1 MYQLKWGVTNRP
13 SLAAIK
19 RKHSAENYLD
29 TLEGTMDLTRK
40 DLALGILPKYY
51 GFILISGILT
61 ASAAIAQQF
70 PDGPGKETTLRLCSG
85 CHNADIV
92 FQHRQGRDEWNAEI
106 QKMIASGAQGTPAQ
120 FNEVLTY
127 LAASFGPGQAP
138 AGQQPAPGSQQAGGR
153 RAAGGPGGRAGGRRG
168 GFTQFTRPL
177 APQDVLARGK
187 GLYETNCASCHAP
200 DLRGSENGTRL
211 LRSLASLNDKHGELI
226 GQAVAEHNPKIVLNQ
241 GDTVAVAEYI
251 HSVLATTGGQGSP
264 PGRNPVGLK
273 LDILVGDA
281 KAGERY
287 FDKTCAPCH
296 SAVGDLKGLASKYP
310 DPRSLQNAWVA
321 GTAAANPF
329 GGGRGGGGAGN
340 PVTVTMADGSK
351 LEGKLVRKDDF
362 LVILTLL
369 DGTRRSI
376 ARHDGVPKVQV
387 KDPNEAHKKMA
398 LALDDPENKNLHDV
412 TAYLATLK

>member
-1 MYQLKWGVTNRP
+1 
-13 SLAAIK
+13 
-19 RKHSAENYLD
+19 
-29 TLEGTMDLTRK
+29 
-40 DLALGILPKYY
+40 
-51 GFILISGILT
+51 LISALLG
-61 ASAAIAQQF
+61 ASAAMAQQF
-70 PDGPGKETTLRLCSG
+70 PDGSGKDTTLRLCSG

-127 LAASFGPGQAP
+127 LASNFAPSSAP
-138 AGQQPAPGSQQAGGR
+138 AGGPQVAPESQQAGRGGR
-153 RAAGGPGGRAGGRRG
+153 RGAGGAGGRAGGRRG

-187 GLYETNCASCHAP
+187 GLYETNCASCHAS
-200 DLRGSENGTRL
+200 DLRGSEKGTRL
-211 LRSLASLNDKHGELI
+211 LRSLTSLNDQRGELI
-226 GQAVAEHNPKIVLNQ
+226 WQAVAEHNPKIVLNQ

-287 FDKTCAPCH
+287 FDKVCARCH
-296 SAVGDLKGLASKYP
+296 SAAGDLKGLALKYP
-310 DPRSLQNAWVA
+310 DPRTLQNAWVGGA
-321 GTAAANPF
+321 SAANPF

-362 LVILTLL
+362 LVILTLP

-376 ARHDGVPKVQV
+376 ARHDGVPKVEV
-387 KDPNEAHKKMA
+387 KDPNEAHKKMV
-398 LALDDPENKNLHDV
+398 LDLDDPENKNLHDV